1 MLKSIVAALGFMAV
15 LALVPVQAEEAK
27 NLRVISI
34 SGHGEVRVVPDLAV
48 VTVGV
53 TSQAATAREAL
64 DANTKS
70 MKALLDTLKKAGIED
85 RDMATSNFSVSPR
98 IDYNNSG
105 SSSNNQPPKVVGY
118 DVNNM
123 VTITV
128 RKIDDLGELLDVA
141 VSTGSNTINGISFSV
156 SKPDDMLTEARK
168 LAVRDARSKAETYAA
183 AGGFKLGNIVSLSE
197 GTAYQPPMPYM
208 AKAARA
214 EAADAVPIAQ
224 GEQSLTIDVSINY
237 EIK

>member
-105 SSSNNQPPKVVGY
+105 SSRTTSRQKLWV
-118 DVNNM
+118 M
-123 VTITV
+123 T
-128 RKIDDLGELLDVA
+128 
-141 VSTGSNTINGISFSV
+141 STTW
-156 SKPDDMLTEARK
+156 
-168 LAVRDARSKAETYAA
+168 
-183 AGGFKLGNIVSLSE
+183 
-197 GTAYQPPMPYM
+197 
-208 AKAARA
+208 
-214 EAADAVPIAQ
+214 
-224 GEQSLTIDVSINY
+224 
-237 EIK
+237 